1 MRNSAMIATIATAT
15 NAVDYAT
22 VTPDDFT
29 KVNGIGEVR
38 EQELYKLGRLTYT
51 ELIAADPDKLADKFS
66 SRMVTPTMVA
76 GWQAQATALLEG

>member
-38 EQELYKLGRLTYT
+38 EQEL
-51 ELIAADPDKLADKFS
+51 ADKFS